1 MSRKIVIAIM
11 VISLMG
17 STIVQARLVPRS
29 QQSYPHREP
38 NQINETSLA
47 TTRPLP
53 VYHAEFNE
61 PISRERLIVAGRRE
75 RREIRRKIKRHFE
88 RQERRERRERRKA
101 AIGGAIIGGIIAG
114 AIIANKKRQER
125 RREMIER
132 RPRRPRR
139 EYGY

>member
-17 STIVQARLVPRS
+17 STMVQARLVSRS
-29 QQSYPHREP
+29 YQFYLHQKT
-38 NQINETSLA
+38 NLTSEISLT
-47 TTRPLP
+47 TTRTLRHDH
-53 VYHAEFNE
+53 VESYDLASH
-61 PISRERLIVAGRRE
+61 ERLIVAGRRE

-101 AIGGAIIGGIIAG
+101 AIGGAIIGGIITSA
-114 AIIANKKRQER
+114 IANKKREER

-132 RPRRPRR
+132 RPRRPHR